1 MKTNKYLRSMPTNIS
16 EFSPTAEYILGRRR
30 VGSHHPRST
39 VASTSGI
46 LMIPGALGPLGD
58 NHLVQRK
65 SEPNVPPSRKNLIVL
80 LWKAVGPTAL

>member
-1 MKTNKYLRSMPTNIS
+1 MPANIS
-16 EFSPTAEYILGRRR
+16 EFSLTAEYILGRRK
-30 VGSHHPRST
+30 VWSHHPRST

-65 SEPNVPPSRKNLIVL
+65 SEPNVPPNRENLTVL
-80 LWKAVGPTAL
+80 LWKAGGPTSL